1 MQKIAEMIK
10 TSIDNQIGDSD
21 TLANT
26 KTQDEINEQQKR
38 ISEFTSYVT
47 KYQSLF
53 ANVEKFIMT
62 NVSSDVI
69 TDKDIVKYEYN
80 IKTD

>member
-38 ISEFTSYVT
+38 ISEFTSYIT

-53 ANVEKFIMT
+53 ANVEKFIMN
-62 NVSSDVI
+62 NVSSDII
-69 TDKDIVKYEYN
+69 TYEDRVKYEYV
-80 IKTD
+80 